1 MKKIY
6 MIAVAVCTAMSMSAA
21 DHIALHKMFGHKPKK
36 ERKVVVRA
44 ENSIW
49 RPATTMVSYWDE
61 DWIEAEEYKSVYDKN
76 GNVLQDV
83 ITYLEEDTKDRVS
96 YTYNENN
103 LKTSEIT
110 EVSEAGAPY
119 ENYQKKTRAYDPIV
133 KTLVVENRDFMWDD
147 GSWSRPGNCWDRTV
161 TRDAN
166 GVITEVKVSL
176 TYYDGMPLEGQKN
189 TVGPDGKISG
199 VETGVWDTSSG
210 TPVWVPDEIYTD
222 IEWFETDGQIYDGG
236 VCVQG
241 ANKVKSLVLAQVD
254 MDELDPYNRYMSF
267 EYNDN
272 GYVLTC
278 NYTDEGSSFE
288 SKMTYEEKPN
298 GGYRSVQ
305 EDYIKV
311 LGQNVLLDRIEEYSY
326 FDEYGYELESYYGEK
341 EVDKEL
347 YFERTTGTVEYDPT
361 YGYPLSY
368 TRSYTTSDEEE
379 PIYDVKLVFSDY
391 QNMSGVSNV
400 ASDDNAPVEYY
411 TIDGVKTDASAPGIY
426 IRRQGSTVTKILKN

>member
-21 DHIALHKMFGHKPKK
+21 DHVALHKMFGHKPKK

-61 DWIEAEEYKSVYDKN
+61 DWIEAEEYKSIYDKN

-83 ITYLEEDTKDRVS
+83 ITYLEEDTKNRVS

-133 KTLVVENRDFMWDD
+133 KTLVVENRDFMWDN
-147 GSWSRPGNCWDRTV
+147 GSWSVPGNCWDRTV

-176 TYYDGMPLEGQKN
+176 PYYDDMPLEGQKN

-199 VETGVWDTSSG
+199 IETGVWDTSSG
-210 TPVWVPDEIYTD
+210 TPVWVPEQIFTNM
-222 IEWFETDGQIYDGG
+222 IWQETDGQIYDDESFMY
-236 VCVQG
+236 G
-241 ANKVKSLVLAQVD
+241 ANKVKSLDLRLE
-254 MDELDPYNRYMSF
+254 DEDGILTGSASW

-272 GYVLTC
+272 GYVLTI
-278 NYTDEGSSFE
+278 TSEEEDIPVVV
-288 SKMTYEEKPN
+288 KTTYEEKPN
-298 GGYRSVQ
+298 GGYRAVNEQ
-305 EDYIKV
+305 YV
-311 LGQNVLLDRIEEYSY
+311 TYLGQNIMVLKTEEYSY
-326 FDEYGYELESYYGEK
+326 FDEYGYELESYYSEQEGNDE
-341 EVDKEL
+341 EP

-391 QNMSGVSNV
+391 QNMSGVNNV
-400 ASDDNAPVEYY
+400 ASDGNAPVEYY